1 MRSVLTVCIGNIC
14 RSPMAEGLL
23 AAGLPQLRVFSAGTG
38 ALVGQPAD
46 ETAQA
51 LMRRRGLDI
60 SGHVAQQVSQL
71 LCRQA
76 DLILVM
82 DREQRRHL
90 ESTYPFVR
98 GKVFRIAEFAGQG
111 QDVPDPYRQGEAAF
125 EHALALIETGTRA
138 WIERILKI
146 TNPEQQPT

>member
-1 MRSVLTVCIGNIC
+1 MKSVLTVCIGNIC

-23 AAGLPQLRVFSAGTG
+23 SAGLPHLRVMSAGTG
-38 ALVGQPAD
+38 ALVGRPAD
-46 ETAQA
+46 PAAQA
-51 LMRRRGLDI
+51 LMDARGIDI

-82 DREQRRHL
+82 DLAQRRYL

-98 GKVFRIAEFAGQG
+98 GKVFRIADTLAE
-111 QDVPDPYRQGEAAF
+111 DVPDPYRQGDAAF
-125 EHALALIETGTRA
+125 ERALALIDTGARS
-138 WIERILKI
+138 WIERVLKI
-146 TNPEQQPT
+146 TKPEQQPT

>member
-23 AAGLPQLRVFSAGTG
+23 AAGLPHLRVFSAGTG
-38 ALVGQPAD
+38 ALVGKPAD
-46 ETAQA
+46 PTSQA
-51 LMRRRGLDI
+51 LMQRRGIDI
-60 SGHVAQQVSQL
+60 SGHVAQQVSQM

-90 ESTYPFVR
+90 EATYPFVR
-98 GKVFRIAEFAGQG
+98 GKVFRIAEFSVA
-111 QDVPDPYRQGEAAF
+111 QDVPDPYGKDEAAF
-125 EHALALIETGTRA
+125 EHALALIDAGVRT
-138 WIERILKI
+138 WIDRILKI
-146 TNPEQQPT
+146 TKPEQQPT

>member
-23 AAGLPQLRVFSAGTG
+23 AAGLPHLRVFSAGTG
-38 ALVGQPAD
+38 ALVGKPAD
-46 ETAQA
+46 PMSQA
-51 LMRRRGLDI
+51 LMRRRGIDI
-60 SGHVAQQVSQL
+60 SDHIAQQVSQM

-90 ESTYPFVR
+90 EATYPFVR
-98 GKVFRIAEFAGQG
+98 GKVFRIAEFSVA
-111 QDVPDPYRQGEAAF
+111 QDVPDPYGKDEAAF
-125 EHALALIETGTRA
+125 EHALALIDAGVRT

-146 TNPEQQPT
+146 TKPEQQPT

>member
-23 AAGLPQLRVFSAGTG
+23 AAGLPHLRVVSAGIG

-46 ETAQA
+46 ATAQK
-51 LMRRRGLDI
+51 LMRKRGIDI

-82 DREQRRHL
+82 DLAQRRHL

-98 GKVFRIAEFAGQG
+98 GKVFRIGDTTA
-111 QDVPDPYRQGEAAF
+111 QDVPDPYRKDEADFA
-125 EHALALIETGTRA
+125 HALALIDAGARA

-146 TNPEQQPT
+146 TKPEQQPT